1 MCIWL
6 QSLCVHHSIMLLP
19 SVLISPS
26 RTGFYDYMRIQ
37 QGILNSILYWLSTYP
52 WLWGLERDCSA
63 SCSGPLVSEPFAV
76 GLQNWLFWCR
86 RIISAKVSWTSAT
99 VLCEFWKLACFSEKS
114 SLQVFSIRSLSSV
127 SLMSSSGGLLGSSWE
142 AWGSVSSGLALS
154 KFWLCSTEVVLLW
167 AALTQTLDS
176 GQGLERDHQ
185 NSYRRP

>member
-1 MCIWL
+1 MYWL
-6 QSLCVHHSIMLLP
+6 CCDTV
-19 SVLISPS
+19 
-26 RTGFYDYMRIQ
+26 RTQEDIF
-37 QGILNSILYWLSTYP
+37 NSIVYWLSTYP
-52 WLWGLERDCSA
+52 RLWGLGRGCSA
-63 SCSGPLVSEPFAV
+63 SCSGSFLSGPFAV

-114 SLQVFSIRSLSSV
+114 SLQVFSIRLLSSV
-127 SLMSSSGGLLGSSWE
+127 SLMSSSGGLLGSGWG
-142 AWGSVSSGLALS
+142 AWVSVSSEPAS
-154 KFWLCSTEVVLLW
+154 SNCWLCSTEVVLLW